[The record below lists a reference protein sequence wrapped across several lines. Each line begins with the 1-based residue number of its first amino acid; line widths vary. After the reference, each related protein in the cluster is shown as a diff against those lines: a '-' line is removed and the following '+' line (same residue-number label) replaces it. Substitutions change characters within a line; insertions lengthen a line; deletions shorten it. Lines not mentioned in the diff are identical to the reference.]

1 LSDFTSRHPTEALL
15 HCDTGFNSSKG
26 GRLTIVNLTSDLLKH
41 YSWTFDDVIVESE
54 SPALLSQPQTR
65 MSTSMTS
72 RWRVASARRD
82 ALVKALVISV
92 GCCAFLVESAACQT
106 SPARAVSGIEAVDS
120 LVSAEFAKD
129 SIGSITVGVIAGS
142 QLAWTR
148 SVGFADMKTRR
159 SANRNTVYRIGSI
172 TKPFTAVMLM
182 QLVAAG
188 RVQLSDPVE
197 RHLPE
202 VKQIASKPQGASP
215 FTFLQLATMT
225 AGLAREPAETGPF
238 WTGPV
243 SAWEK
248 TLLAAL
254 PHTSYTSF
262 PGTEYSYSNVGYA
275 ILGAALARAAGQP
288 YTEWQRSRV
297 FRPLGM
303 ERTRFEVDPTIAPD
317 LAVGYEV
324 NGDGTL
330 DDRTAAQEAR
340 DGRGYKVPNGAIF
353 TTVDDLARFVALQL
367 GRGPDSVLARSMLDD
382 ASGGLV
388 ATDRFLQTGYGLGFM
403 AMSRDGYSYLGHSGS
418 VAGYRAAMYYDP
430 GMKLGVVVFRNVV
443 GGKQDPDR
451 LAVDVLSLLAA
462 AKRAEIQGDID
473 RRVKAQA
480 ASPGS
485 EAAVRRVIGELRL
498 GKPDYELMSSAL
510 GRLTRRQITQQ
521 QATIAK
527 LGALQSLTFK
537 AVGAAGPDIYQAT
550 FDKGSLEWR
559 IWLNPDGSVDYFSY
573 RAVSPPK

>member
-1 LSDFTSRHPTEALL
+1 
-15 HCDTGFNSSKG
+15 
-26 GRLTIVNLTSDLLKH
+26 
-41 YSWTFDDVIVESE
+41 
-54 SPALLSQPQTR
+54 
-65 MSTSMTS
+65 MTS
-72 RWRVASARRD
+72 RLWKWSALRD
-82 ALVKALVISV
+82 AAANAL
-92 GCCAFLVESAACQT
+92 LMSAACGTLLVKSAICQT
-106 SPARAVSGIEAVDS
+106 LPARAVKGIGAVDS

-148 SVGFADMKTRR
+148 SVGFADMKARR
-159 SANRNTVYRIGSI
+159 TANRNTVYRIGSI

-197 RHLPE
+197 RFLPE
-202 VKQIASKPQGASP
+202 VNRIASKPQGASP

-225 AGLAREPAETGPF
+225 AGLAREPDDAGPF

-262 PGTEYSYSNVGYA
+262 PGTEYSYSNIGYA
-275 ILGAALARAAGQP
+275 ILGAALARVAGQP
-288 YTEWQRSRV
+288 YIEWERSHV

-303 ERTRFEVDPTIAPD
+303 ERTRFEVDPTIASD
-317 LAVGYEV
+317 LAVGYQV
-324 NGDGTL
+324 SGDGTL
-330 DDRTAAQEAR
+330 DDQTAAQEAR

-353 TTVDDLARFVALQL
+353 TTVDDLARFVVFEL
-367 GRGPDSVLARSMLDD
+367 GRGPDSVLARPILDD
-382 ASGGLV
+382 AFGGIV
-388 ATDRFLQTGYGLGFM
+388 ATDAFLQTGYGLGFM
-403 AMSRDGYSYLGHSGS
+403 AMPRDGYSILGHTGS
-418 VAGYRAAMYYDP
+418 VAGYRAAMYYDR
-430 GMKLGVVVFRNVV
+430 GTQLGVVLFRNVV

-451 LAVDVLSLLAA
+451 LAVEILSFLTAT
-462 AKRAEIQGDID
+462 KRAEIQADID
-473 RRVKAQA
+473 RRVKAQV

-485 EAAVRRVIGELRL
+485 DAAVRRVIGELRI
-498 GKPDYELMSSAL
+498 GKPNYDLMSSAL
-510 GRLTRRQITQQ
+510 ARLTRRQITEER
-521 QATIAK
+521 ATIAK

-537 AVGAAGPDIYQAT
+537 GVGPAGPNIYQAT
-550 FDKGSLEWR
+550 FEKGSLEWR
-559 IWLNPDGSVDYFSY
+559 IWLNMDGSVDYFSY

>member
-1 LSDFTSRHPTEALL
+1 
-15 HCDTGFNSSKG
+15 
-26 GRLTIVNLTSDLLKH
+26 
-41 YSWTFDDVIVESE
+41 
-54 SPALLSQPQTR
+54 
-65 MSTSMTS
+65 MTS
-72 RWRVASARRD
+72 RLREGSAARD
-82 ALVKALVISV
+82 ALAKALLMSAV
-92 GCCAFLVESAACQT
+92 CCAFLVESAACQT
-106 SPARAVSGIEAVDS
+106 LPARAVRGIETADS

-129 SIGSITVGVIAGS
+129 SIGSITIGVIAGA

-159 SANRNTVYRIGSI
+159 LANRNTVYRIGSI

-197 RHLPE
+197 RYLPE

-225 AGLAREPAETGPF
+225 AGLAREPDEAGPF

-262 PGTEYSYSNVGYA
+262 PGTEYSYSNIGYA
-275 ILGAALARAAGQP
+275 ILGAALARVAHEP

-303 ERTRFEVDPTIAPD
+303 ERTRFEVDPTIASD
-317 LAVGYEV
+317 LAVGYQI
-324 NGDGTL
+324 NADGRL
-330 DDRTAAQEAR
+330 DDQTAAQEAR

-353 TTVDDLARFVALQL
+353 TTVDDLARFVAVEL
-367 GRGPDSVLARSMLDD
+367 GRGPDSVLARWVLDE
-382 ASGGLV
+382 AFGGLV
-388 ATDRFLQTGYGLGFM
+388 ATDGFLEAGYGLGFM
-403 AMSRDGYSYLGHSGS
+403 AMSRDSYSYLGHSGS
-418 VAGYRAAMYYDP
+418 VAGYRAAMYYDR

-451 LAVDVLSLLAA
+451 LAVDILSLLAA
-462 AKRAEIQGDID
+462 KKRAEIQADID
-473 RRVKAQA
+473 KRFKAQV

-485 EAAVRRVIGELRL
+485 ETAVRRLIEELRI
-498 GKPDYELMSSAL
+498 GKPNYDLMSSAQA
-510 GRLTRRQITQQ
+510 RETRRQITQHE
-521 QATIAK
+521 ATIAK

-537 AVGAAGPDIYQAT
+537 GVGPAGPNIYLAT
-550 FDKGSLEWR
+550 FEKGSLEWR
-559 IWLNPDGSVDYFSY
+559 VWLNLDGSVDVFRY
-573 RAVSPPK
+573 RGVPK